1 MPSNKLKNNLHL
13 HFLVF
18 IAGFTAILG
27 ELVSI
32 KAVPLVWYRM
42 VIAGIIIFLYIKIAK
57 INTKVPKSAILKFFM
72 AGIIIALHW
81 ITFFA
86 AINQANVSI
95 ALAMFSTGAF
105 FASLIEPVFYKRKIN
120 RYEMLFGLMVSIGV
134 YIILDSEI
142 KYLTGILL
150 GISAA
155 FCSALF
161 AVINGRFVE
170 KYDASVISF
179 YEFIGGVVFISVFL
193 FFTNDG
199 FSLEFF
205 QLKSEDWLYIFIL
218 ASICTAYAFIAS
230 VHIMKYISPF
240 TVMLTYNLEPIYGI
254 ILAILIFGSDEIMS
268 ANFYYG
274 AILILFTVLI
284 DGLLKSNPKIFGKK
298 AKDEYKKRN

>member
-1 MPSNKLKNNLHL
+1 MPNNKLKNNLHL

-27 ELVSI
+27 ELISI

-42 VIAGIIIFLYIKIAK
+42 VIAGIIMFLYIKIAK
-57 INTKVPKSAILKFFM
+57 INTKVPKSAILKFFI

-120 RYEMLFGLMVSIGV
+120 RYEILFGLMVSIGV

-199 FSLEFF
+199 FNLEFF
-205 QLKSEDWLYIFIL
+205 QLGSEDWLYILIL

-254 ILAILIFGSDEIMS
+254 ILAIVIFGSDEIMS

-284 DGLLKSNPKIFGKK
+284 DGLMKSKPNIFSKK
-298 AKDEYKKRN
+298 VKDEFPKT